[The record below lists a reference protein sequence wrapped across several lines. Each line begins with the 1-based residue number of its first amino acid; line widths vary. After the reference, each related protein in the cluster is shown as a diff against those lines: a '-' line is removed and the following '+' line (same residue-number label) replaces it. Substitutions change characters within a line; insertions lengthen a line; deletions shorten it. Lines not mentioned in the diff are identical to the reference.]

1 MQNLKYV
8 YRNSER
14 ISTLIGQWVLINYN
28 FEKHN

>member
-14 ISTLIGQWVLINYN
+14 ISTLIGQ
-28 FEKHN
+28 